1 MDCYYF
7 YLFFMIIKKIIDMIK
22 MINNIN
28 LPINRKL
35 TKIKQGDRNYLL
47 CLNGSGCSLP
57 LNRIR

>member
-1 MDCYYF
+1 MS
-7 YLFFMIIKKIIDMIK
+7 K
-22 MINNIN
+22 MINSIS
-28 LPINRKL
+28 LPYQRKL